1 VRVLTSVL
9 EITAAVLFIGA
20 AYLAFGLAAC
30 LAVAGGTCLG
40 LSYALT
46 RGGSR

>member
-1 VRVLTSVL
+1 MRVLTSVL
-9 EITAAVLFIGA
+9 EISAASLFIAA
-20 AYLAFGLAAC
+20 AYVAFGLAAG
-30 LAVAGGTCLG
+30 LAMAGGTCLG